1 VRTSK
6 VRLLVGQIA
15 LLNSLGEKM
24 NTNRIRKVTSAI
36 GIAVLLI
43 GFAAPNAIAEEPA
56 APATAEEPAAPAT
69 AEEPAAPATAE
80 EPAAPA
86 TAEEPAA
93 PATAEEPA
101 APVTPTYAPGMAPGE
116 HGGWAVVDET
126 GRVVNSGFVCTPNNC
141 GSDPIPGYEL
151 TAEELAT
158 RQHLQQAFTG
168 GRPGWKVVVATTQDP
183 VGAATS
189 ENGIGNVVG
198 GTPSGQYDH
207 NSGQWINRGPGGTIH
222 VVPLSYGGID
232 PDGNRVTPILVFDPT
247 SDDVE
252 SGGTPALGST
262 PGDTSYPTVPM
273 TPERQRY
280 VDALTIV
287 VTGAISSTEDLEATE
302 NIRFTEVAANRRTSF
317 AFDTTDSLINRNTA
331 SSVDAAQKLLWVYV
345 WAAVRDVDARD
356 KDALRTNLRTTRV
369 DSTLEREVR
378 ALAAGLAKAD
388 LANTLNAVTPDSS
401 ALSER
406 CATYLV
412 NGQGKLVREHCLA

>member
-1 VRTSK
+1 
-6 VRLLVGQIA
+6 
-15 LLNSLGEKM
+15 
-24 NTNRIRKVTSAI
+24 
-36 GIAVLLI
+36 
-43 GFAAPNAIAEEPA
+43 
-56 APATAEEPAAPAT
+56 
-69 AEEPAAPATAE
+69 
-80 EPAAPA
+80 
-86 TAEEPAA
+86 
-93 PATAEEPA
+93 
-101 APVTPTYAPGMAPGE
+101 
-116 HGGWAVVDET
+116 
-126 GRVVNSGFVCTPNNC
+126 
-141 GSDPIPGYEL
+141 
-151 TAEELAT
+151 
-158 RQHLQQAFTG
+158 
-168 GRPGWKVVVATTQDP
+168 
-183 VGAATS
+183 
-189 ENGIGNVVG
+189 
-198 GTPSGQYDH
+198 
-207 NSGQWINRGPGGTIH
+207 
-222 VVPLSYGGID
+222 
-232 PDGNRVTPILVFDPT
+232 
-247 SDDVE
+247 
-252 SGGTPALGST
+252 
-262 PGDTSYPTVPM
+262 M